1 MLDGP
6 IRAGPRDNRPDTRA
20 TGPRAMQTT
29 EIQFTPGVSES
40 SILSRVRSFAQGNS
54 LYRQH
59 GYVLDGDD
67 RFFERVALDSK
78 YVAAMITYIEDEFGV
93 HVSDCEISRENL
105 GSLRAVARFVASK
118 QPFAVG

>member
-1 MLDGP
+1 ML
-6 IRAGPRDNRPDTRA
+6 T
-20 TGPRAMQTT
+20 Q
-29 EIQFTPGVSES
+29 EIEFAPGVSES
-40 SILSRVRSFAQGNS
+40 GILSRVRSFAQGNL

-67 RFFERVALDSK
+67 RFFEKAALDSK
-78 YVAAMITYIEDEFGV
+78 YVAAMIAFIEEEFGV
-93 HVSDCEISRENL
+93 HVSDCEIRAENL

>member
-1 MLDGP
+1 MLTKEFD
-6 IRAGPRDNRPDTRA
+6 
-20 TGPRAMQTT
+20 
-29 EIQFTPGVSES
+29 FTPGVSEA

-67 RFFERVALDSK
+67 RFFEKAALDSK
-78 YVAAMITYIEDEFGV
+78 YVSAMISFIEGEFGV
-93 HVSDCEISRENL
+93 HVSDCEITTDNL
-105 GSLRAVARFVASK
+105 GSLRAVAHFVASK

>member
-1 MLDGP
+1 MLTQD
-6 IRAGPRDNRPDTRA
+6 I
-20 TGPRAMQTT
+20 
-29 EIQFTPGVSES
+29 EFTPGVSES
-40 SILSRVRSFAQGNS
+40 GILSRVRSFAQGNS

-67 RFFERVALDSK
+67 RFFEKAALDSK
-78 YVAAMITYIEDEFGV
+78 YLASMIAFIEDEFGV
-93 HVSDCEISRENL
+93 HVSDSEVGAENL

>member
-1 MLDGP
+1 
-6 IRAGPRDNRPDTRA
+6 
-20 TGPRAMQTT
+20 MQTT
-29 EIQFTPGVSES
+29 ETQFTPGVSES

-67 RFFERVALDSK
+67 RFFEKVALDSK

>member
-1 MLDGP
+1 ML
-6 IRAGPRDNRPDTRA
+6 TH
-20 TGPRAMQTT
+20 
-29 EIQFTPGVSES
+29 EVEFTPGVSES

-67 RFFERVALDSK
+67 RFFQKVALDSK
-78 YVAAMITYIEDEFGV
+78 YVAAMIAFVEEEFGV
-93 HVSDCEISRENL
+93 HVSDCEISDDNL

>member
-1 MLDGP
+1 ML
-6 IRAGPRDNRPDTRA
+6 IN
-20 TGPRAMQTT
+20 
-29 EIQFTPGVSES
+29 EIEFKPGVSEYG
-40 SILSRVRSFAQGNS
+40 ILSRVRSFAQGNS

-67 RFFERVALDSK
+67 RLFEKVALDSK
-78 YVAAMITYIEDEFGV
+78 YMAAMIGFIEEEFGV
-93 HVSDCEISRENL
+93 HVSDSEIRAENL